1 MEVKYKRILLKIS
14 GEALQGEQQYGIDP
28 KMIISVAK
36 QIKEIKDMG
45 VEVAICIGGGNI
57 FRGTEA
63 HLYQMDRSSADYIGM
78 LATVINGMALQNSLE
93 KEGIPTRVLTA
104 IRIEKCA
111 EPYIRRRAIRHLE
124 KGRTVIFV
132 SGTGNPHFS
141 TDTASALRAVEIEAE
156 IILKATKVDGVY
168 SNDPAKDKAAV
179 KYKNLTYSE
188 VLNKELRV
196 MDATAISLCKENNIP
211 IIVFNLLQ
219 EGNIKRVILG
229 EEIGSFIDNNTK

>member
-1 MEVKYKRILLKIS
+1 MVKYKRILLKVS
-14 GEALQGEQQYGIDP
+14 GEALQGEREYGIDP
-28 KMIISVAK
+28 QMIISVSR
-36 QIKEIKDMG
+36 QIKEIKDLG

-63 HLYQMDRSSADYIGM
+63 HIYHMDRSSADYIGM

-93 KEGIPTRVLTA
+93 KEGVPTRVLTA

-111 EPYIRRRAIRHLE
+111 EPYIRRKAIRHLE
-124 KGRTVIFV
+124 KGRAVIFV

-141 TDTASALRAVEIEAE
+141 TDTASALRAIEIGAE
-156 IILKATKVDGVY
+156 VIMKATKVDGVY
-168 SNDPAKDKAAV
+168 NSDPAKDKDAI
-179 KYKNLTYSE
+179 KYKNLTYNE
-188 VLNKELRV
+188 VLNKELGV
-196 MDATAISLCKENNIP
+196 MDATAISLCKENNVP

-229 EEIGSFIDNNTK
+229 EEIGSFINNNTK